1 MDRYLW
7 NKKENEK
14 WIRPNSRI
22 RFDYLNL
29 IFAKDSLI
37 DWLINQSEMRIEYNF
52 VIINASLSKNQL

>member
-37 DWLINQSEMRIEYNF
+37 DWLINQSEMGIE
-52 VIINASLSKNQL
+52 